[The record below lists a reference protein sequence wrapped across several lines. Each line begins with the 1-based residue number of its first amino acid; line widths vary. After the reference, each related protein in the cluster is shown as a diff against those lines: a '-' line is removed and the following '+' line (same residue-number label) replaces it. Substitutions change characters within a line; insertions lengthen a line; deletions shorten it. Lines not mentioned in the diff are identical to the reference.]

1 MDRFSLIDAHVHTSL
16 SDDSQ
21 CPMEAYWALLE
32 DGTARGIGFADHWH
46 PGIEAYRLQYPGYER
61 KAFDNK
67 AYRQKIEEG
76 RAKGYRLYRGI
87 ELTYEKQWH
96 EVCMQGVQAQRYDY
110 IIASAHT
117 FGGLWITR
125 DYWTNLETGFAF
137 SWMMEQYYRAVRQ
150 SLNVPEFD
158 AIAHIGIY
166 RRNYP
171 SDYFLLQYAKAQIE
185 DLEDEI
191 ALAAARSGK
200 IIDCLLYTSD
210 AADEL

>member
-1 MDRFSLIDAHVHTSL
+1 MIDAHVHTSL

-61 KAFDNK
+61 KAFDNE

-110 IIASAHT
+110 IIASTHT

-125 DYWTNLETGFAF
+125 DYWTNLETVCFFLDDGAICPLFARPLNACRSSTPLSLLTMPTIPPITF
-137 SWMMEQYYRAVRQ
+137 YYSMPKRRSKIWKMKSPWRERRAA
-150 SLNVPEFD
+150 E
-158 AIAHIGIY
+158 
-166 RRNYP
+166 
-171 SDYFLLQYAKAQIE
+171 
-185 DLEDEI
+185 
-191 ALAAARSGK
+191 RS
-200 IIDCLLYTSD
+200 SQ
-210 AADEL
+210 

>member
-1 MDRFSLIDAHVHTSL
+1 
-16 SDDSQ
+16 
-21 CPMEAYWALLE
+21 
-32 DGTARGIGFADHWH
+32 
-46 PGIEAYRLQYPGYER
+46 
-61 KAFDNK
+61 
-67 AYRQKIEEG
+67 
-76 RAKGYRLYRGI
+76 
-87 ELTYEKQWH
+87 
-96 EVCMQGVQAQRYDY
+96 MQGVQAQRYDY
-110 IIASAHT
+110 IIASTHT

-200 IIDCLLYTSD
+200 IIEVNTSGLAKPSKTCLPGPFFLQRFKHYGGEKLCLSSD
-210 AADEL
+210 AHTVKDLNVGFEIAADQLRSFGFSAIYYPWDPETPVPLPSS

>member
-32 DGTARGIGFADHWH
+32 DGTAQGIGFADHWH
-46 PGIEAYRLQYPGYER
+46 PGIEAYRRQYPGYER
-61 KAFDNK
+61 KAFDNE
-67 AYRQKIEEG
+67 AYRQQIEEG

-96 EVCMQGVQAQRYDY
+96 EVCMQGVQAQQYDY

-191 ALAAARSGK
+191 ALAAARSAFTAFIPG
-200 IIDCLLYTSD
+200 L
-210 AADEL
+210 

>member
-32 DGTARGIGFADHWH
+32 DGTAQGIGFADHWH
-46 PGIEAYRLQYPGYER
+46 PGIEAYRRQYPGYER
-61 KAFDNK
+61 KAFDNE
-67 AYRQKIEEG
+67 AYRQQIEEG

-96 EVCMQGVQAQRYDY
+96 EVCMQGVQAQQYDY

-137 SWMMEQYYRAVRQ
+137 SWMMEQYYR
-150 SLNVPEFD
+150 
-158 AIAHIGIY
+158 
-166 RRNYP
+166 
-171 SDYFLLQYAKAQIE
+171 IE
-185 DLEDEI
+185 
-191 ALAAARSGK
+191 
-200 IIDCLLYTSD
+200 C
-210 AADEL
+210 